1 MSAFLGPIHFM
12 MYNKIQKQNDLL
24 DEVIAYM
31 QDNNIIT
38 DLSSKLKEKYGENER
53 EALESVIDQNAIHS
67 WLNNQV
73 NIAESRLAYALKL
86 ILEKDKVL
94 LEKVAD
100 IFYSNGLNNRLE
112 CADIIVVEELFKIL
126 QINLLDGMPCDGGI
140 IIQNDDGSEI
150 MWEVNLEVHKPYY
163 DNENIDV
170 EHFFAMRDKW
180 LQGFFAGSFNI
191 EYSRLG
197 LNLFKIMEV

>member
-31 QDNNIIT
+31 QDNNIIP
-38 DLSSKLKEKYGENER
+38 DFSSKLKEKYGENER
-53 EALESVIDQNAIHS
+53 EALESVIDQNAIHA

-126 QINLLDGMPCDGGI
+126 QINLIDGMPCDGGI
-140 IIQNDDGSEI
+140 IIQMI
-150 MWEVNLEVHKPYY
+150 MKILMWSIFLLCVISGFKV
-163 DNENIDV
+163 
-170 EHFFAMRDKW
+170 F
-180 LQGFFAGSFNI
+180 LQEALI
-191 EYSRLG
+191 
-197 LNLFKIMEV
+197 

>member
-12 MYNKIQKQNDLL
+12 MYNKIQMQNNLL
-24 DEVIAYM
+24 DEIIAYM
-31 QDNNIIT
+31 QDNNIIP

-53 EALESVIDQNAIHS
+53 EELESVIDLNAIHA

-73 NIAESRLAYALKL
+73 NIAESRLAYTVKL
-86 ILEKDKVL
+86 IIEKDKSL
-94 LEKVAD
+94 MDKMGEL
-100 IFYSNGLNNRLE
+100 FYSNGMEKRLE
-112 CADIIVVEELFKIL
+112 CAEIIVVEELFKMLNIT
-126 QINLLDGMPCDGGI
+126 LLDGMPCDNGI
-140 IIQNDDGSEI
+140 MIQNDDGSEI

-163 DNENIDV
+163 DKENIDV
-170 EHFFAMRDKW
+170 EYFFNLRDKW

-191 EYSRLG
+191 EYTRLG

>member
-24 DEVIAYM
+24 DEIIAYM
-31 QDNNIIT
+31 QDNNIIP

-53 EALESVIDQNAIHS
+53 EELESVIDLNAIHS

-73 NIAESRLAYALKL
+73 NIAESRLAYTVKL
-86 ILEKDKVL
+86 IIEKDKSL
-94 LEKVAD
+94 MDKMGEL
-100 IFYSNGLNNRLE
+100 FYSNGMEKRLE
-112 CADIIVVEELFKIL
+112 CAEIIVVEELFKMLNIT
-126 QINLLDGMPCDGGI
+126 LLDGMPCDGGI

-163 DNENIDV
+163 DKEKIDV
-170 EHFFAMRDKW
+170 EYFFNLRDKW

-191 EYSRLG
+191 EYTRLG

>member
-12 MYNKIQKQNDLL
+12 MYNKIQMQNNLL
-24 DEVIAYM
+24 DEIIAYM
-31 QDNNIIT
+31 QDNNIIP

-53 EALESVIDQNAIHS
+53 EELESVIDLNAIHA

-73 NIAESRLAYALKL
+73 NIAESRLAYTVKL
-86 ILEKDKVL
+86 IIEKDKSL
-94 LEKVAD
+94 MDKIGEL
-100 IFYSNGLNNRLE
+100 FYSNGMEKRLE
-112 CADIIVVEELFKIL
+112 CAEIIVVEELFKMLNIT
-126 QINLLDGMPCDGGI
+126 LLDGMPCDNGI
-140 IIQNDDGSEI
+140 MIQNDDGSEI

-163 DNENIDV
+163 DKENIDV
-170 EHFFAMRDKW
+170 EYFFNLRDKW

-191 EYSRLG
+191 EYTRLG